1 MNNNSINTT
10 IIYPN
15 LRAAAAAVCQRWCIQ
30 EGYSDRFLMQSLMG
44 ETPKTALH
52 RFYQDG
58 SWWAFPPNSV
68 IPVKI
73 HDVIDVEHT
82 LAQRVQIQH
91 YSIALSIALLPDGC
105 IAPHNHPEI

>member
-1 MNNNSINTT
+1 MNHSLEPT
-10 IIYPN
+10 IIYPD
-15 LRAAAAAVCQRWCIQ
+15 LKSAAAAVCQKWCEEQ
-30 EGYSDRFLMQSLMG
+30 GYSD
-44 ETPKTALH
+44 

-73 HDVIDVEHT
+73 QEVIEPKHT
-82 LAQRVQIQH
+82 LAQRVRVKH
-91 YSIALSIALLPDGC
+91 YSTALSIALLPDGC

>member
-1 MNNNSINTT
+1 MSKEIDLT
-10 IIYPN
+10 IVYPD
-15 LRAAAAAVCQRWCIQ
+15 LKSAAAAVCQKWC
-30 EGYSDRFLMQSLMG
+30 EEHGYSD
-44 ETPKTALH
+44 

-58 SWWAFPPNSV
+58 SWWVYPPNSV

-73 HDVIDVEHT
+73 HHVIDLGNT
-82 LAQRVQIQH
+82 LARRVKVKH

>member
-1 MNNNSINTT
+1 MNQSIDPT

-15 LRAAAAAVCQRWCIQ
+15 LKAAAGEVCQNWCVQ
-30 EGYSDRFLMQSLMG
+30 QGYSD
-44 ETPKTALH
+44 

-73 HDVIDVEHT
+73 HDILDVEQT
-82 LAQRVQIQH
+82 LAQRVRVKH
-91 YSIALSIALLPDGC
+91 YSIFLSIAS
-105 IAPHNHPEI
+105 

>member
-1 MNNNSINTT
+1 MDDSLAPM
-10 IIYPN
+10 IIYPDFKS
-15 LRAAAAAVCQRWCIQ
+15 AGGAVCQRWCEQ
-30 EGYSDRFLMQSLMG
+30 QGYSD
-44 ETPKTALH
+44 

-68 IPVKI
+68 IPVRIREVFDLKQ
-73 HDVIDVEHT
+73 T
-82 LAQRVQIQH
+82 LAQRVLVKH